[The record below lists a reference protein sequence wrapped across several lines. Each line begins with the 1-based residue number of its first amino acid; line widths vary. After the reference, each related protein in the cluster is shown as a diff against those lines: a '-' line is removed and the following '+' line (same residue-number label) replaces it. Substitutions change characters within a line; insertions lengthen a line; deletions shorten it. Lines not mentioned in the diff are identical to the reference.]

1 MTCFSFVSDRT
12 QQLLFTGMKEM
23 QDRHVAL
30 DVNENCLP
38 HKDVI
43 IPGRPDLKQMHLNK
57 SCQLVESTTLMD
69 MDIDS
74 NSCHD
79 SMVQHSLTHSLDT
92 FPSLPD
98 AAGACV
104 ADSCSAGLPSFGKS
118 FGRSPAECSP
128 LWVQSPLSS
137 SSSSPSRLWPMPD
150 VASSSSDGRNA
161 FSFMKQ
167 AQSQKT
173 TVKDAYVIQ
182 SGKAYF

>member
-79 SMVQHSLTHSLDT
+79 SVAQHSLTHSLDT

-137 SSSSPSRLWPMPD
+137 SSSPSRLWPMPD